1 MSMETSPALS
11 PMQAT
16 PLPFIRAQPGSLAS
30 KDTPEKI
37 QKAATDFEAL
47 LIAQLLKSARESG
60 GGMTG
65 DADEED
71 ETNSPMVELGEQ
83 QLAQALSSS
92 GGLGIAKMVI
102 AGLTNHANR

>member
-1 MSMETSPALS
+1 MPIQVASALSGNSAAPAPGSPAS
-11 PMQAT
+11 RP
-16 PLPFIRAQPGSLAS
+16 

-37 QKAATDFEAL
+37 GKAATNFEAL
-47 LIAQLLKSARESG
+47 LIAQMLKSVRESD

-65 DADEED
+65 DADEQD
-71 ETNSPMVELGEQ
+71 ETNSPMLELGEQ
-83 QLAQALSSS
+83 QFAQALSSS